1 MRDIILFNLITL
13 DGYFAGP
20 NGEIEWH
27 RVDEEFNEFAIKQ
40 LHTVGSLIFG
50 RVTYQMMAEFW
61 PSPTALK
68 EDPIVAELMNALPKI
83 VISRTLPTA
92 TWNNTRL
99 VKTDVAGELARLKQQ
114 PGKDL
119 FVFGSADLA
128 GTLIQEKLIDE
139 YRILVNPVV
148 LGHGKPLFKDI
159 NTPFQLKL
167 INSRPFQN
175 GNVLLTYRQ
184 P

>member
-1 MRDIILFNLITL
+1 MRNIILFNLITL

-27 RVDEEFNEFAIKQ
+27 RVDEEFNDFAIEQ
-40 LHTVGSLIFG
+40 LHTIGSIIFG

-68 EDPIVAELMNALPKI
+68 EDPVVAELMNTLPKI
-83 VISRTLPTA
+83 VVSRTLQTA
-92 TWNNTRL
+92 DWNNTRL
-99 VKTDVAGELARLKQQ
+99 VKTDVAGELSRLKQQ

-128 GTLIQEKLIDE
+128 STLIRENLIDE
-139 YRILVNPVV
+139 YRLLVNPVV
-148 LGHGKPLFKDI
+148 LGRGKPLFKDV
-159 NTPFQLKL
+159 NTPLQLQFQS
-167 INSRPFQN
+167 SRPFQN
-175 GNVLLTYRQ
+175 GNILLIYRQ